1 MSQAKSLTDSELKR
15 LLTVVSSLRQGA
27 RNRLIVM
34 FSHWSGMRVGEIASL
49 KISNVVNED
58 LSIKDSAKLDPDQ
71 TKGSHYR
78 TVHLPKKLQ
87 DEISVFVKSIR
98 ITSVQQPLFSTQ
110 KKKSGFSAN
119 SLCSTMKTW
128 YVLAGIDDGSSHSG
142 RRTFLTRL
150 SIKGVSARV
159 LQELAGHRNLA
170 TTQRYIDVNDEMKR
184 NAIEL
189 IV

>member
-1 MSQAKSLTDSELKR
+1 
-15 LLTVVSSLRQGA
+15 
-27 RNRLIVM
+27 
-34 FSHWSGMRVGEIASL
+34 
-49 KISNVVNED
+49 
-58 LSIKDSAKLDPDQ
+58 
-71 TKGSHYR
+71 
-78 TVHLPKKLQ
+78 
-87 DEISVFVKSIR
+87 
-98 ITSVQQPLFSTQ
+98 
-110 KKKSGFSAN
+110 
-119 SLCSTMKTW
+119 MKTW

-142 RRTFLTRL
+142 RRTFLTKL